1 VVDHG
6 PLMMPR
12 PCWVRGVAYQRPGGP
27 RGERL
32 GGKPSM
38 YGRGKS
44 DRPVVPAKPPN
55 KLAVVARAEVV
66 EERGLPGGNAVSE
79 TRPGLRAG
87 LGVSTC
93 LARVRRW
100 SGANPTLGRSPVR

>member
-12 PCWVRGVAYQRPGGP
+12 PRVGLAGWQISGFGGP

-32 GGKPSM
+32 GGKPSV

-55 KLAVVARAEVV
+55 KPDGSGAEVV
-66 EERGLPGGNAVSE
+66 EERGLPEGNAVSE
-79 TRPGLRAG
+79 ARSALSGGIRVARCWLGMRGWLRAI
-87 LGVSTC
+87 
-93 LARVRRW
+93 
-100 SGANPTLGRSPVR
+100 TLGRSPVR

>member
-6 PLMMPR
+6 PLTMPR
-12 PCWVRGVAYQRPGGP
+12 PFGFAGWHASGLGGP

-55 KLAVVARAEVV
+55 KPDGSGAEVV
-66 EERGLPGGNAVSE
+66 EERGLLEGNAVSE
-79 TRPGLRAG
+79 ARSGLRAG
-87 LGVSTC
+87 LCVARCWLGVRS
-93 LARVRRW
+93 W
-100 SGANPTLGRSPVR
+100 SGARTLERSPVR